1 MPGHLSAVLA
11 LSILWLWMLVAAA
24 PPKAPEFL
32 RAPHFMTE
40 RDELWVELRIEP
52 HQDIRAVVLEAWG
65 GEMGEFACAP
75 EPLFLV
81 RGSSEPVNE
90 ANPTQRTFRYHW
102 RQAFAEGCYVLLAKS
117 VLPRG
122 VTRERKQVME
132 VR

>member
-1 MPGHLSAVLA
+1 MPGHLAVVLA
-11 LSILWLWMLVAAA
+11 LSLGLLWMLASVA
-24 PPKAPEFL
+24 PPKAPEFQ
-32 RAPHFMTE
+32 RAPHFLTE
-40 RDELWVELRIEP
+40 RDELWVELRIAP
-52 HQDIRAVVLEAWG
+52 HPDIRAVVLEAWG

-90 ANPTQRTFRYHW
+90 GNQTQRTFPFRW
-102 RQAFAEGCYVLLAKS
+102 RQSFAAGCYVLVAKS

-122 VTRERKQVME
+122 ITRERKSVLE

>member
-1 MPGHLSAVLA
+1 MPGHLAVVLA
-11 LSILWLWMLVAAA
+11 LSLGLLWMLASVA
-24 PPKAPEFL
+24 PPKAPAFQ
-32 RAPHFMTE
+32 RAPHFLTE
-40 RDELWVELRIEP
+40 LDELWVDLRIEP
-52 HQDIRAVVLEAWG
+52 HPDIRAVVLEAWG

-102 RQAFAEGCYVLLAKS
+102 RQAFAEGCYVLVAKS
-117 VLPRG
+117 VLTRG
-122 VTRERKQVME
+122 ITKERKQVLE